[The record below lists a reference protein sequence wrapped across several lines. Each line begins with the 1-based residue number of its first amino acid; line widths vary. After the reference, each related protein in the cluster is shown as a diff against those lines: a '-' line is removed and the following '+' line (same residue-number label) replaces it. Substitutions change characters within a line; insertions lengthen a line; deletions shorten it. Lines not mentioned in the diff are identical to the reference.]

1 MVRQVG
7 AHPARALSET
17 GTAPAGASRSGAEV
31 RATWPDRFRRFG
43 TGTRLSPRRRCLVDI
58 GVVAAAEGRRCGK
71 GEGRA
76 HPGRHP
82 HHGAAGAV
90 GDVPVGGSRGP
101 VDATVRHDLLFAASQ
116 LDATAKAISK
126 TRYPSSTS
134 SNGSWSLSDA
144 GSWTSGFFP
153 GALWRI
159 YEGTGASLWLTR
171 ATDWQAGV
179 EGQKNDTSSHDVGF
193 KIFTSFGNGARLTG
207 TDAYRQVVLAGASS
221 LASRYSSTVGAIKS
235 WDGPTSSDF
244 RVIIDNMMNLE
255 ILFWASKHGGQ
266 SAWYDMAVSHALKT
280 MTNHV
285 RADGSTYQG
294 VNYNPSTGAVKAK
307 FTHQGE
313 AVESTWSRG
322 QAWAVYGFTMV
333 YRETGD
339 SRFLD
344 TARRVR
350 RLLHRPPSGRSR
362 AVLGLRG
369 LGDPNEPRTA
379 PPPRPQHPAC
389 SNSPGLRPTPAVRAD
404 TRRPRR
410 TRSSPCRRAPT
421 SPRGRTQPGD
431 PAPRHAERTRWRL
444 GHRVDLRRLL
454 LHRGTPS
461 VPVAGGDDH
470 GCGDGHPVV
479 GATVTFDAGS
489 ALSRAD
495 GRYLLR
501 RDRGR

>member
-1 MVRQVG
+1 MRILVVILIM
-7 AHPARALSET
+7 ALQ
-17 GTAPAGASRSGAEV
+17 APS
-31 RATWPDRFRRFG
+31 ATFP
-43 TGTRLSPRRRCLVDI
+43 S
-58 GVVAAAEGRRCGK
+58 VAAAD
-71 GEGRA
+71 
-76 HPGRHP
+76 PF
-82 HHGAAGAV
+82 
-90 GDVPVGGSRGP
+90 
-101 VDATVRHDLLFAASQ
+101 DATVRHDLIFAASRW
-116 LDATAKAISK
+116 TPPRRRSRRRG
-126 TRYPSSTS
+126 TRARPRRT
-134 SNGSWSLSDA
+134 GVGASLTPA
-144 GSWTSGFFP
+144 AWTSGFFP

-159 YEGTGASLWLTR
+159 YEQTGGTLWLTR

-179 EGQKNDTSSHDVGF
+179 EGQKNDTLSHDVGF
-193 KIFTSFGNGARLTG
+193 KIFTSFGNGYRLTG
-207 TDAYRQVVLAGASS
+207 TDAYRQVVLQGASS

-255 ILFWASKHGGQ
+255 ILLWASKHGGQ

-344 TARRVR
+344 TARRVADYYIDH
-350 RLLHRPPSGRSR
+350 LPADHVPYWDFEASGI
-362 AVLGLRG
+362 
-369 LGDPNEPRTA
+369 PNEPREQLGRRDRGIRSA
-379 PPPRPQHPAC
+379 R
-389 SNSPGLRPTPAVRAD
+389 
-404 TRRPRR
+404 TRRARDRR
-410 TRSSPCRRAPT
+410 RPCDPIRAGREGHAGLPVVERV
-421 SPRGRTQPGD
+421 PRGGDDQRRD

-444 GHRVDLRRLL
+444 GHRADLRRLL
-454 LHRGTPS
+454 LHRGAPP

-470 GCGDGHPVV
+470 RCRDRAPDRRSHRHVRRRLR
-479 GATVTFDAGS
+479 TVQGRRAIPAG
-489 ALSRAD
+489 
-495 GRYLLR
+495 